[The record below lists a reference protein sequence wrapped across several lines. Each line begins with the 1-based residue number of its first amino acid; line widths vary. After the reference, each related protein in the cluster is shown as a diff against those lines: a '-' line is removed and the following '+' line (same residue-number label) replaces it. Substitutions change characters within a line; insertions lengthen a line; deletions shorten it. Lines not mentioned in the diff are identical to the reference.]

1 MKKKITFSKS
11 GARSAKRA
19 EARCIS
25 QALRMLFATTQ
36 AVYDSGGNRYSLNG
50 LSDISEEEM
59 IEIYSRKE
67 AIDGLD
73 LWQVLR
79 NGSIRTIVPCEKEV
93 GLRLKNR
100 PLKGYYSFAD
110 SLLEVLK
117 FSHRQTLD
125 TTDVKELLPVESLN
139 GTFCQCR
146 CLHTVYPMD
155 VSAVESIGYETF
167 KGCTALK
174 ELRLY
179 GLRSSLNL
187 SMVPLLTYASLLY
200 IVSNAGDTT
209 GINITLNPAT
219 YKYLT
224 GLEVPGSYIGGTS
237 EEWQVLHRNARLKG
251 FTFGTSG
258 TVAYVKENTLHID
271 RGVYDKNILTINDT
285 SSCSISDKALV
296 LC

>member
-1 MKKKITFSKS
+1 
-11 GARSAKRA
+11 
-19 EARCIS
+19 
-25 QALRMLFATTQ
+25 MLLATTQ
-36 AVYDSGGNRYSLNG
+36 AVYDSGSNCYSLNG

-79 NGSIRTIVPCEKEV
+79 NSSIRTIVPCEKEV
-93 GLRLKNR
+93 GMRLKNR

-167 KGCTALK
+167 KGCSALK

-187 SMVPLLTYASLLY
+187 SMVPLLTYTSLLY

-224 GLEVPGSYIGGTS
+224 GLELPGSSIGGTS

-251 FTFGTSG
+251 FTFGSSG
-258 TVAYVKENTLHID
+258 TVAYVKDATLHID
-271 RGVYDKNILTINDT
+271 KGVCDKNILTINDT
-285 SSCSISDKALV
+285 SSCSISDKTLV